1 MKIISLF
8 LFVLSINDLNI
19 QSSDKEMFK
28 NTLDTYITLL
38 EETSQYSYESKY
50 TIYLTPEE
58 SEQTKGYFIKDK
70 NDIYQKID
78 FTEMISDGNIMVLVD
93 NVIKSIEVKKSN
105 TERELFKSINVKRIL
120 DQFKNVK
127 LTNNDLYFEFTF
139 SNPSSSANPFEKV
152 IMYFDK
158 ENSFLSKIE
167 ANYLMSVMTSSG
179 KNAKPKLVIE
189 NSTFNKLIDKKLN
202 QLKINEVIDF
212 SNQNVRL
219 SSRFEDYK
227 IIN

>member
-8 LFVLSINDLNI
+8 LFVLSMNDLNA
-19 QSSDKEMFK
+19 QSSDKELFK
-28 NTLDTYITLL
+28 STLDTYIALL
-38 EETSQYSYESKY
+38 EDTSQYSYESKY

-93 NVIKSIEVKKSN
+93 NVLKSIEVKKSN
-105 TERELFKSINVKRIL
+105 KEKELFKSLNVKRIL

-127 LTNNDLYFEFTF
+127 LTNNELYFEFTF

-167 ANYLMSVMTSSG
+167 ANYLMSVMTLSG
-179 KNAKPKLVIE
+179 KNVKPKLIIE
-189 NSTFNKLIDKKLN
+189 NSTFNNSIDKKLN